1 MVFDK
6 LVSGF
11 EELAHA
17 DDFRRW
23 QLQAL
28 KAVAVGSQ
36 SIGEHKRVKTVILGA
51 AHRMPVAEAVDLLGV
66 DGENGDAAVEQGLD
80 HSPMRFFD
88 RHRDA
93 FSIFAGEVQQ
103 PIGRCRECAEAML
116 EASFS

>member
-17 DDFRRW
+17 DDFRRR

-28 KAVAVGSQ
+28 KAVAVGSE
-36 SIGEHKRVKTVILGA
+36 SIGEDKRVMPVILGT
-51 AHRMPVAEAVDLLGV
+51 AHRVPVAEAVDLFGV
-66 DGENGDAAVEQGLD
+66 DGENGDAAMEKGLD

-93 FSIFAGEVQQ
+93 FSIVAGRGSTTNRLLSRV
-103 PIGRCRECAEAML
+103 R
-116 EASFS
+116 

>member
-6 LVSGF
+6 LVSCF

-28 KAVAVGSQ
+28 KAVAVGSE
-36 SIGEHKRVKTVILGA
+36 SIGEHKGVTPVILGA

-66 DGENGDAAVEQGLD
+66 DGENSDAAVKQGLD
-80 HSPMRFFD
+80 HRPMRFFD

-93 FSIFAGEVQQ
+93 FSMIAGEVQQ
-103 PIGRCRECAEAML
+103 PIGRCRECTETML
-116 EASFS
+116 EACLP